1 MKNAC
6 PFKVRYKLCPDIKKL
21 AKGNDTTATNKLIR
35 KTKVGT
41 IFANSLR
48 TQNDLQVFLSHSGV
62 SVAIIL
68 CSLCTTFAF
77 HFTVTFTDMF
87 QLFCSVFVGCLR
99 LLVPFVR
106 AHISIRLISR
116 VREVNTLSNGC
127 ILNASPF
134 DSQCYLYDTH
144 ETNKKTK

>member
-1 MKNAC
+1 MSAKKRNHMKNAC

-87 QLFCSVFVGCLR
+87 QFF
-99 LLVPFVR
+99 LLCVR
-106 AHISIRLISR
+106 WMFAFAGSICARTYF
-116 VREVNTLSNGC
+116 N
-127 ILNASPF
+127 PF
-134 DSQCYLYDTH
+134 DFPSERSEH
-144 ETNKKTK
+144 S